1 MTVALYPGTFD
12 PATRGHVDVANRAS
26 SLFSRLVVAVYEGS
40 QRPCLFTAQERV
52 DLFSEA
58 VQHLENVNVQSFS
71 GLVVNYARQTASQ
84 VIVRGLRGGSDFEY
98 EYEMAFVN
106 KKLAPDIE
114 TVCLITSLE
123 YQFVSSSRLK
133 EVASLGGDIGVMVPP
148 HVAKAVLEKLAL
160 PRNS

>member
-12 PATRGHVDVANRAS
+12 PVTRGHVDVATRAS
-26 SLFSRLVVAVYEGS
+26 SLFSHLEVAVYEGS

-52 DLFSEA
+52 DLFTEE
-58 VQHLENVNVQSFS
+58 VQHLENVNVRSFS
-71 GLVVNYARQTASQ
+71 GLVVNYARRMGAQ
-84 VIVRGLRGGSDFEY
+84 VLVKVVQGSSDFEY

-114 TVCLITSLE
+114 TICLITSLE

-133 EVASLGGDIGVMVPP
+133 EVASLGGDIEVMVPP

-160 PRNS
+160 PH

>member
-1 MTVALYPGTFD
+1 MTVAVYPGTFD
-12 PATRGHVDVANRAS
+12 PATLGHVDIAARAS
-26 SLFSRLVVAVYEGS
+26 HIFSRLVVAVYDGS
-40 QRPCLFTAQERV
+40 PRVSLFNAKERVGLFTQSVENLDNV
-52 DLFSEA
+52 D
-58 VQHLENVNVQSFS
+58 VKSFD
-71 GLVVNYARQTASQ
+71 GLVVNYARQVGAQ

-133 EVASLGGDIGVMVPP
+133 EVATLGGDIGMMVTP
-148 HVAKAVLEKLAL
+148 HVAEAVLDKLAL
-160 PRNS
+160 PK

>member
-12 PATRGHVDVANRAS
+12 PATRGHVDVATRAS
-26 SLFSRLVVAVYEGS
+26 SLFSSLVVAVYEGS
-40 QRPCLFTAQERV
+40 SRPCLFSAQERV
-52 DLFSEA
+52 ALFSEA
-58 VQHLENVNVQSFS
+58 VKHLENVNVRSFS
-71 GLVVNYARQTASQ
+71 GLVVNYAREVGSG

-114 TVCLITSLE
+114 TVCLVTSLE

-160 PRNS
+160 PGNK

>member
-12 PATRGHVDVANRAS
+12 PVTRGHVDVATRAS
-26 SLFSRLVVAVYEGS
+26 SLFSHLEVAVYEGS

-52 DLFSEA
+52 DLFTEE
-58 VQHLENVNVQSFS
+58 VQHLENVNVRSFS
-71 GLVVNYARQTASQ
+71 GLVVNYARRMGAQ
-84 VIVRGLRGGSDFEY
+84 VIVKGLRGSSDFEY

-133 EVASLGGDIGVMVPP
+133 EVARLGGDIEVMVPP

-160 PRNS
+160 PH

>member
-12 PATRGHVDVANRAS
+12 PVTRGHVDVATRAS
-26 SLFSRLVVAVYEGS
+26 SLFSHLEVAAYEGS
-40 QRPCLFTAQERV
+40 QRPCLFTAKERV
-52 DLFSEA
+52 DLFTEE
-58 VQHLENVNVQSFS
+58 VQHLENVNVRSFS
-71 GLVVNYARQTASQ
+71 GLVVNYARRMGAQ
-84 VIVRGLRGGSDFEY
+84 VIVKGLRGSSDFEY

-133 EVASLGGDIGVMVPP
+133 EVARLGGDIEVMVPP

-160 PRNS
+160 PH

>member
-12 PATRGHVDVANRAS
+12 PATLGHVDVATRAS

-40 QRPCLFTAQERV
+40 SRPCLFSAEERV
-52 DLFSEA
+52 ALFEEA
-58 VQHLENVNVQSFS
+58 VRHLENVDVRSFS
-71 GLVVNYARQTASQ
+71 GLVVNYARQTESQ

-114 TVCLITSLE
+114 TVCLVTSLE

-133 EVASLGGDIGVMVPP
+133 EVASLGGDIRVMVPP

-160 PRNS
+160 PGSL

>member
-12 PATRGHVDVANRAS
+12 PATLGHVDVATRAS

-40 QRPCLFTAQERV
+40 SRPCLFSAEERV
-52 DLFSEA
+52 ALFEEA
-58 VQHLENVNVQSFS
+58 VRHLGNVDVRSFS
-71 GLVVNYARQTASQ
+71 GLVVNYARQTESQ

-114 TVCLITSLE
+114 TVCLVTSLE

-133 EVASLGGDIGVMVPP
+133 EVASLGGDIRVMVPP

-160 PRNS
+160 PGSL

>member
-12 PATRGHVDVANRAS
+12 PATRGHVDVATRAS

-40 QRPCLFTAQERV
+40 SRPCLFSAEERV
-52 DLFSEA
+52 ALFSEA
-58 VQHLENVNVQSFS
+58 VKHLDNVNVRSFS
-71 GLVVNYARQTASQ
+71 GLVVNYARQSGSQ
-84 VIVRGLRGGSDFEY
+84 AIVRGLRGGSDFEY

-160 PRNS
+160 PGKS

>member
-12 PATRGHVDVANRAS
+12 PVTRGHVDVATRAS
-26 SLFSRLVVAVYEGS
+26 SLFSHLEVAVYEDS

-52 DLFSEA
+52 DLFTEE
-58 VQHLENVNVQSFS
+58 VQHLENVNVRSFS
-71 GLVVNYARQTASQ
+71 GLVVNYARRMGAQ
-84 VIVRGLRGGSDFEY
+84 VIVKGLRGSSDFEY

-114 TVCLITSLE
+114 TICLITSLE

-133 EVASLGGDIGVMVPP
+133 EVARLGGDIEVMVPP

-160 PRNS
+160 PH

>member
-12 PATRGHVDVANRAS
+12 PATRGHVDVATRAS
-26 SLFSRLVVAVYEGS
+26 SLFSSLVVAVYEGS
-40 QRPCLFTAQERV
+40 SRPCLFSAQERV
-52 DLFSEA
+52 ALFSEA
-58 VQHLENVNVQSFS
+58 VQHLENVNVRSFS
-71 GLVVNYARQTASQ
+71 GLVVNYAREVGSG

-114 TVCLITSLE
+114 TVCLVTSLE

-160 PRNS
+160 PGNK